1 MKNRLKRR
9 KKILCLVVCIFIFTG
24 GWYCYLLFKA
34 KTMDWLAFGE
44 EIMGMALS
52 ALLSTFLA
60 IWLTRND
67 ILEDDFVRKKD
78 KFGLIAI
85 ESGYKKFFSNEDCF
99 AYLKIQS
106 WEDFFCKYNS
116 EKEINIIGIA
126 LNGFFAD
133 ERISL
138 VSKILMLCINEN
150 FKVSILVGNP
160 YSEEIKIQSKGQQK
174 VTESHI
180 AESAMNTYF
189 TFMKAIEN
197 LDNDYQK
204 GKLKCSELPSK
215 FLKNFFSFSFSQ
227 NLPKA
232 FIVRSGSYMIIT
244 PYQMQNEGPSV
255 APTIVVKDADA
266 DGFFAQY
273 IHYIKRLMELSCS
286 FGALR
291 KGNPI
296 ADFLNQPYGNDL
308 SKEFYD
314 DLHSC
319 KSLSVLGLGQNK
331 MFTNLETQLIQV
343 VQRGGN
349 IQAVMAK
356 PDGVSTNMCVVR
368 SLIHKDVA
376 GAVGEHKRAINIL
389 LSIRDKF
396 CTNDVSRMKIYTWD
410 CFFPYTM
417 YAFNIEDINNC
428 RIYIWV
434 NNLFAYSSE
443 RDGFVIDG
451 KFEAEYAKKYISQ
464 YNQVIAAA
472 IKDQGEIKQPFK
484 L

>member
-9 KKILCLVVCIFIFTG
+9 KKILFLVISIVIVTG
-24 GWYCYLLFKA
+24 GCYYLSLSKA
-34 KTMDWLAFGE
+34 KTIDWLSFSE

-52 ALLSTFLA
+52 ALISTFVA

-67 ILEDDFVRKKD
+67 ILEDDFVQKKD

-85 ESGYKKFFSNEDCF
+85 ESGYKKFFSSEDCF
-99 AYLKIQS
+99 AYLKIQT
-106 WEDFFCKYNS
+106 WEDFLCKYN
-116 EKEINIIGIA
+116 KDKVINIIGIA
-126 LNGFFAD
+126 LNGFFTD

-160 YSEEIKIQSKGQQK
+160 YSEEIKIQSIGQQK
-174 VTESHI
+174 VTERHI
-180 AESAMNTYF
+180 AESVMNTYS
-189 TFMKAIEN
+189 TFMKAIED
-197 LDNDYQK
+197 LDNKYQK
-204 GKLKCSELPSK
+204 GKLKCSEIPSK
-215 FLKNFFSFSFSQ
+215 ILKNSFSFCFSQ
-227 NLPKA
+227 SLPKA
-232 FIVRSGSYMIIT
+232 FIVRAGSYMIIT

-255 APTIVVKDADA
+255 APTMVVKDADA
-266 DGFFAQY
+266 DGFFTQY
-273 IHYIKRLMELSCS
+273 LHYIQRLMELSCS
-286 FGALR
+286 FDALR
-291 KGNPI
+291 KSKPI
-296 ADFLNQPYGNDL
+296 ASFFNQPYGNAL
-308 SKEFYD
+308 SNEFYE

-331 MFTNLETQLIQV
+331 MFTNLELQLIQV
-343 VQRGGN
+343 VQRGGS

-356 PDGVSTNMCVVR
+356 PDGASTNMCVAR
-368 SLIHKDVA
+368 SLIHEDVA
-376 GAVGEHKRAINIL
+376 GAVVEHKRAINIL

-396 CTNDVSRMKIYTWD
+396 CANDSSRVKIYTWD

-417 YAFNIEDINNC
+417 YAFNIEDIDNC

-434 NNLFAYSSE
+434 NNLFAFSSE

-464 YNQVIAAA
+464 YNQVIEAA
-472 IKDQGEIKQPFK
+472 IKDKGKIDIPFK